1 MSTITTSP
9 VIGVAVLRIPVV
21 PESDTHAHNAQH
33 AQVVHQ
39 HVNVDVPESFSAKNI
54 QVSPNGTYV
63 AGMPA
68 GIVTEFATVT
78 GKLDVI
84 DDAYINV
91 QPDPDKHETSVLV
104 GFDYNKG
111 QTDEHT
117 GVYVHRNHDIIVM
130 SHKDGIRAPKH
141 LIEGH
146 NMEAIHF
153 DAQHEISAGHKI
165 NVPEIHTSRISPYPG
180 NKNHPVTIVSAL
192 IMEKGGINAS
202 NLDLKKGKVVSEML
216 SLTRGDIVCRNLYA
230 TGTVKGLHLFE
241 HYPKPLT
248 HEDQGQLTKGSVRL
262 GDNSLYIG
270 LMRRSYDR
278 ATHKPVTHI
287 LKRQI
292 PTYLVAQG
300 FVLADIPSPF
310 TVDNMTIHNWIVLAQ
325 GFMSDTTNSI
335 EIDTVFPSANT
346 ADWEDYISPVS
357 IDLDAAE
364 VEIDALDTRITAL
377 EAAGGGGGE
386 LSTVT
391 IVTATAN
398 DQIIYLADNIVG
410 LVLVKHA
417 NLTGVECVLPE
428 TLVDGDIILV
438 KNYNTTDGGD
448 NSIKLTVAWDSVPVI
463 PEPLYLFDDRWTSI
477 QLNASSTANA
487 NPDTYANQCARLLCK
502 VMDAGLGSE
511 RKVLFRL
518 NDSY

>member
-1 MSTITTSP
+1 MSTITTPGGP

-111 QTDEHT
+111 QSDEHT

-130 SHKDGIRAPKH
+130 SHKEGIRAPKH
-141 LIEGH
+141 MVEGRY
-146 NMEAIHF
+146 MEAVHF
-153 DAQHEISAGHKI
+153 NAQQEISSGHKI
-165 NVPEIHTSRISPYPG
+165 DAPSIATSRISPYPG
-180 NKNHPVTIVSAL
+180 NSKKTVTIDSAL
-192 IMEKGGINAS
+192 ILQNGGINAS
-202 NLDLKKGKVVSEML
+202 NTDLRTISDKIG
-216 SLTRGDIVCRNLYA
+216 LTRGDIVCRNLYA
-230 TGTVKGLHLFE
+230 TGTVKGSALTKHV
-241 HYPKPLT
+241 PLA
-248 HEDQGQLTKGSVRL
+248 HEDQGQLTGKSLRL
-262 GDNSLYIG
+262 NDESLYIG

-325 GFMSDTTNSI
+325 DFMNDTTTM
-335 EIDTVFPSANT
+335 EIDTVFPVANT

-377 EAAGGGGGE
+377 ETISGVVVFDNISDNDDLPIA
-386 LSTVT
+386 STDR
-391 IVTATAN
+391 IVLVRHSEKTGIVCTLPSSGMLHG
-398 DQIIYLADNIVG
+398 QIIVIKNLQIGDGSEQSGNDFLITVRPAQNQTPTHTIDGKFTSLTLNATSDASG
-410 LVLVKHA
+410 A
-417 NLTGVECVLPE
+417 LTGTPNEACRLMWE
-428 TLVDGDIILV
+428 
-438 KNYNTTDGGD
+438 
-448 NSIKLTVAWDSVPVI
+448 SINKTWIA
-463 PEPLYLFDDRWTSI
+463 
-477 QLNASSTANA
+477 
-487 NPDTYANQCARLLCK
+487 
-502 VMDAGLGSE
+502 
-511 RKVLFRL
+511 L
-518 NDSY
+518 NDAY

>member
-1 MSTITTSP
+1 MSTITTPGGP

-111 QTDEHT
+111 QSDEHT

-153 DAQHEISAGHKI
+153 DAQHEISAGNKI
-165 NVPEIHTSRISPYPG
+165 DAPEIHTSRISPYPG

-270 LMRRSYDR
+270 LMRRSY
-278 ATHKPVTHI
+278 AG
-287 LKRQI
+287 I
-292 PTYLVAQG
+292 PTS
-300 FVLADIPSPF
+300 PS
-310 TVDNMTIHNWIVLAQ
+310 
-325 GFMSDTTNSI
+325 
-335 EIDTVFPSANT
+335 
-346 ADWEDYISPVS
+346 
-357 IDLDAAE
+357 
-364 VEIDALDTRITAL
+364 R
-377 EAAGGGGGE
+377 
-386 LSTVT
+386 
-391 IVTATAN
+391 
-398 DQIIYLADNIVG
+398 
-410 LVLVKHA
+410 
-417 NLTGVECVLPE
+417 
-428 TLVDGDIILV
+428 
-438 KNYNTTDGGD
+438 
-448 NSIKLTVAWDSVPVI
+448 
-463 PEPLYLFDDRWTSI
+463 TS
-477 QLNASSTANA
+477 
-487 NPDTYANQCARLLCK
+487 
-502 VMDAGLGSE
+502 
-511 RKVLFRL
+511 
-518 NDSY
+518 